1 MGMPIRG
8 KAKLT
13 SNVASQHL
21 AKPLYNLVAHR
32 NQSFILTHQMTFFFL
47 KTLLKLFP
55 KATKVPTT
63 EYVVKVIVFCFW
75 GFMSKSS
82 AMLASI
88 GKTNNYKLHVKQI
101 W

>member
-1 MGMPIRG
+1 MGMPIKG

-21 AKPLYNLVAHR
+21 AKPLYIIVAHR
-32 NQSFILTHQMTFFFL
+32 NQSFILTHQMNFL
-47 KTLLKLFP
+47 KTLLKFFA